1 MEKIGEILYDV
12 SAAIFGIGYLLAIIG
27 IIFVAVILFFVGKK
41 RSAEH
46 AEMIRLENEVYESDN
61 PVEDAGELAWSLLDD
76 TNPETAYGGDWYH
89 AIDFATDKYFSSSS
103 QEDWDAVAERLKS
116 RLECT
121 DDQWVTM
128 FEERLEGGVDVDRDH
143 VREYITQWKSK
154 QVITDSE

>member
-1 MEKIGEILYDV
+1 MKFFKL
-12 SAAIFGIGYLLAIIG
+12 ALLVLPL
-27 IIFVAVILFFVGKK
+27 FVIA
-41 RSAEH
+41 
-46 AEMIRLENEVYESDN
+46 DN
-61 PVEDAGELAWSLLDD
+61 PVEDAGELAWSLLED

-128 FEERLEGGVDVDRDH
+128 FEERLEGGVDVDHDH

-154 QVITDSE
+154 QVESR